1 MVAGLALAL
10 TAGMALA
17 QSQKPGIEVIDLESP
32 KHADLPT
39 VSSSTTAD
47 EPTVDVADEA
57 PVEAPAAK
65 APAKVSEATAE
76 KLSAIE
82 AKKERR
88 LEAIRAFFGK
98 MKDEVEGYNPE
109 SRQPRDSSY
118 DDENTSRR
126 GSARGR
132 RAFDDR
138 GESESAGVGESASGV
153 RQYKVQRGDTL
164 AKIAKKFYGTTRK
177 YILIAEANQLAPTD
191 RIRVGQELSIPA
203 DEAAAAAARKTPRA
217 AARSASRPAARESR
231 SAARESRPTV
241 RKEAPPARTAKA
253 AAASAPAPG
262 KPEGGKLDYASY
274 EFKLYQVQAGDTFAG
289 IAERFY
295 QGKGDPSL
303 IKLYNNQKGEPKP
316 GDKLL
321 IPFPKTGN

>member
-1 MVAGLALAL
+1 MVACLAFAL

-17 QSQKPGIEVIDLESP
+17 QSQKPGFEVIDLESP

-39 VSSSTTAD
+39 VSSPTAAD
-47 EPTVDVADEA
+47 EPTVTEDDESR
-57 PVEAPAAK
+57 VEVEPART
-65 APAKVSEATAE
+65 PAKVSERTAE

-88 LEAIRAFFGK
+88 LEGIRAFFGK
-98 MKDEVEGYNPE
+98 MKDEVDGYAPKP
-109 SRQPRDSSY
+109 RQPRASSY
-118 DDENTSRR
+118 DDEETAPRA
-126 GSARGR
+126 SARGR

-138 GESESAGVGESASGV
+138 SDSSASEAGSSTSGG

-164 AKIAKKFYGTTRK
+164 AKIAKRFYGTTRK
-177 YILIAEANQLAPTD
+177 YVLIADANDLAPTD
-191 RIRVGQELSIPA
+191 RIRVGQELTIPGDE
-203 DEAAAAAARKTPRA
+203 DEAAVARKAPR
-217 AARSASRPAARESR
+217 SSSR
-231 SAARESRPTV
+231 SAARESKPAP
-241 RKEAPPARTAKA
+241 RKEP
-253 AAASAPAPG
+253 APAPDRAA
-262 KPEGGKLDYASY
+262 KPAPAAPRPDGGKLDYASY

-295 QGKGDPSL
+295 QGQGDPSL

-321 IPFPKTGN
+321 IPFPKKGN